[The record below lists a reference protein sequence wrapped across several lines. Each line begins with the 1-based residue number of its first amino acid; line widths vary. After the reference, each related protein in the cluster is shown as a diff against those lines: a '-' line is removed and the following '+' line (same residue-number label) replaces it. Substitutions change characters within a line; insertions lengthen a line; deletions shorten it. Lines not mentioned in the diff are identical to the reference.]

1 MVMTDSSRVDS
12 SIGVVLIDEHELV
25 RQGIAMQI
33 NAVPGMRV
41 VASSA
46 DAVSVVREVAEAK
59 PNVVLIDAD
68 LEKSCVFAAIRQLRA
83 HWRGIPVILIV
94 AKLRDCVIERAQS
107 TGIDGIVTKRDSF
120 RTVQAAIEAAIAG
133 RRLYSHQVLQ
143 RLAASHRGGSASAR
157 RSSGVGGLT
166 PRELE
171 VLHHLVAGRSVRHT
185 ATMLNLASH
194 TVDNHKA
201 RLMKKLGVHT
211 TVELTRY
218 AIREG
223 IVTP

>member
-1 MVMTDSSRVDS
+1 MTDSSRDHS

-59 PNVVLIDAD
+59 PDVVLIDGD
-68 LEKSCVFAAIRQLRA
+68 LEESCVFAAIRRLRA

-120 RTVQAAIEAAIAG
+120 RTVRASIEAAVAG
-133 RRLYSHQVLQ
+133 RRLYSRQVMQ
-143 RLAASHRGGSASAR
+143 RLAASQRCGSASAR

-185 ATMLNLASH
+185 AALLNLASP

-223 IVTP
+223 VVTP